1 MDKGP
6 LTGVRHDLVEIELVD
21 DHNTSAELGFGMLR
35 VFTTTTSTRGG
46 YEPESGRPSAV
57 NFDRHPGEIRR

>member
-6 LTGVRHDLVEIELVD
+6 LTGVRHDLVEIELID

-46 YEPESGRPSAV
+46 YEPRIGQAECGK
-57 NFDRHPGEIRR
+57 F

>member
-46 YEPESGRPSAV
+46 YEPRIWQAERL
-57 NFDRHPGEIRR
+57 